1 MTHSKACD
9 SVPAGEPAYTR
20 NGYRFYAQPDGTWL
34 IVDGEGEDA
43 RRAASFAL
51 GPTSGCPT
59 NIRLLGLYS
68 TQRFQLE
75 DLIDKF
81 AQHAATAGA
90 EYGG

>member
-43 RRAASFAL
+43 RRAATFAL
-51 GPTSGCPT
+51 ATSGRPS
-59 NIRLLGLYS
+59 NIQLLGLYS

-75 DLIDKF
+75 DLIEKF
-81 AQHAATAGA
+81 AKHAASAGG
-90 EYGG
+90 ERGG